1 MRKYRGFCRQGD
13 WKWAGDSAGEVGRR
27 LMELRR
33 YADAAVWHAADVACQ
48 LLEREKERGGAAHG
62 AALVGGAAPRH
73 AKRRSS
79 ARREA
84 VSPKGD
90 CESGPHAVHHISPYL
105 HYVQPLLRHKRSRF
119 SANDLCIALDR
130 RGECERCSV
139 RYYDEEGLALLG
151 SAAHA
156 FEAMRL
162 EAEVRL

>member
-1 MRKYRGFCRQGD
+1 MSGD
-13 WKWAGDSAGEVGRR
+13 EPSRPRVGSWQRAQAGLDGGRR
-27 LMELRR
+27 
-33 YADAAVWHAADVACQ
+33 
-48 LLEREKERGGAAHG
+48 GSG
-62 AALVGGAAPRH
+62 
-73 AKRRSS
+73 
-79 ARREA
+79 
-84 VSPKGD
+84 SP
-90 CESGPHAVHHISPYL
+90 SLPISPHISPYL